1 MKVVTPQYPR
11 ILILTKEKK
20 EKNCNEF
27 AAALSFMKEDD
38 KQLWRAMMLMF
49 TRKEFGHSSKEEIKC
64 SPNRILLFVE
74 ITHYIWLKSLFSLQC
89 LETGIQMSNWFV
101 NWTYEFLFLT
111 TNESM
116 RLGECLISSYELGTN
131 SFLVRIKIIT
141 FHNCLLSSYMNVNG
155 NQVPFVIKFLN

>member
-1 MKVVTPQYPR
+1 MNSVQLYYSW
-11 ILILTKEKK
+11 KK
-20 EKNCNEF
+20 MINNYEGRWCWCLPGRNL
-27 AAALSFMKEDD
+27 AIA
-38 KQLWRAMMLMF
+38 Q
-49 TRKEFGHSSKEEIKC
+49 RKKLNVL
-64 SPNRILLFVE
+64 PTDNRILLFVE
-74 ITHYIWLKSLFSLQC
+74 ITYYIWLKSLFSLQC

-141 FHNCLLSSYMNVNG
+141 LHNCLLSSYMNVNG
-155 NQVPFVIKFLN
+155 N

>member
-1 MKVVTPQYPR
+1 MTPQYPR
-11 ILILTKEKK
+11 ILILTKGKKK
-20 EKNCNEF
+20 EKHCNEF
-27 AAALSFMKEDD
+27 GAALSFMKEDD

-49 TRKEFGHSSKEEIKC
+49 TRKEFGHSSKEEIKR

-74 ITHYIWLKSLFSLQC
+74 ITHQIWLKSLFFSQC

-141 FHNCLLSSYMNVNG
+141 FHNCLLSSCMNVNV
-155 NQVPFVIKFLN
+155 N

>member
-1 MKVVTPQYPR
+1 MTLQYPR

-20 EKNCNEF
+20 RKNIAMN
-27 AAALSFMKEDD
+27 SV
-38 KQLWRAMMLMF
+38 QLYHSWKKMINNYEGRWCWCLPGRNLAIAQ
-49 TRKEFGHSSKEEIKC
+49 RKKLNVL
-64 SPNRILLFVE
+64 PTDNRILLFVE
-74 ITHYIWLKSLFSLQC
+74 ITYYIWLKSLFSLQC

-131 SFLVRIKIIT
+131 SFPVRIKIVI
-141 FHNCLLSSYMNVNG
+141 FHNGFLSSYMNVNG
-155 NQVPFVIKFLN
+155 NWYVFLN